1 MPKPTKSSD
10 PYAAFRYANYRYYTF
25 GNFLSV
31 IGQQMMR
38 LAVGYKIFQ
47 QTQSYLD
54 LGLVGLVIWLPIF
67 FFMLPGGGFADRFNR
82 KYIVLSC
89 NLLYA
94 LCATGLALAPLST
107 APLPV
112 MYAFLFLTGFN
123 RAFSDPARQALLPQ
137 LVPKKDFTNAITW
150 NSSIYQIASV
160 AGPALGGML
169 YAAIGYSKVCGLE
182 FLLELIFFANVL
194 AIRQVPV
201 NFKREPV
208 TLKSLLTGLRFV
220 RQNKLILATITMDLF
235 AVLLGGSVA
244 MLPAFADKV
253 LHCGPVGLGWLQAAP
268 AMGAF
273 LVTLFITHLPPMK
286 KAGHTLLWAVAGFGA
301 ATVVFGLS
309 GVFWLSFLMLLLT
322 GALDLVSVIVRSTL
336 VQVLTPD
343 SMRGR
348 VNAVSYI
355 FIHSSNELGG
365 FESGAVAALIG
376 LVPSV
381 VLGGLGSILVVL
393 AVTRIWPQ
401 VAQLGSLQNPMKKTK
416 SQTKTI

>member
-1 MPKPTKSSD
+1 MPAKPPYPKTRD
-10 PYAAFRYANYRYYTF
+10 PYAPFRYANYRYYTF

-31 IGQQMMR
+31 IGQQMLR
-38 LAVGYKIFQ
+38 LAVGYKIFHE
-47 QTQSYLD
+47 TQSYLD
-54 LGLVGLVIWLPIF
+54 LGLVGFFIWLPIF

-82 KYIVLSC
+82 KYIVLCC

-94 LCATGLALAPLST
+94 LCAAGLALAPSSS
-107 APLPV
+107 APIPL
-112 MYAFLFLTGFN
+112 MYFFLFLTGLN
-123 RAFSDPARQALLPQ
+123 RAFCDPARQALLPQ
-137 LVPKKDFTNAITW
+137 LVPKKDFTEAITW
-150 NSSIYQIASV
+150 NSSIFQIASV

-169 YAAIGYSKVCGLE
+169 YSVIGYSKVCGLE
-182 FLLELIFFANVL
+182 VVLELVFFTNVL
-194 AIRQVPV
+194 AIRQAPLD
-201 NFKREPV
+201 FKREPV
-208 TLKSLLTGLRFV
+208 TLRSLMTGLGFV

-253 LHCGPVGLGWLQAAP
+253 LNCGPVGLGWLQAAP
-268 AMGAF
+268 ALGAF
-273 LVTLFITHLPPMK
+273 LVTILITHLPPMK
-286 KAGHTLLWAVAGFGA
+286 KAGLVLLWAVAGFGV
-301 ATVVFGLS
+301 ATIVFGLS
-309 GVFWLSFLMLLLT
+309 HSFWLSLVMMLLT
-322 GALDLVSVIVRSTL
+322 GALDLISVIVRSTL

-365 FESGAVAALIG
+365 FESGAAAALVG

-381 VLGGLGSILVVL
+381 ILGGLGSILVVL

-401 VAQLGSLQNPMKKTK
+401 VAQLGSLQDPMKKT
-416 SQTKTI
+416 T